1 MEKWAAIL
9 SSYFSYEAYSC
20 LDVWYGI
27 GLSANAAFAVRA
39 VKAVASEIDAT
50 TIHTPKD

>member
-1 MEKWAAIL
+1 MEKWAALL
-9 SSYFSYEAYSC
+9 SSYFSYGGYSG
-20 LDVWYGI
+20 LDVRYCI

>member
-9 SSYFSYEAYSC
+9 SSYFPYGAYSG
-20 LDVWYGI
+20 LDVWYCI

-39 VKAVASEIDAT
+39 VKTVASEVDAT